1 MAEDFDPK
9 YVGIVAATIGA
20 VVLSLGLMGLMLYFT

>member
-9 YVGIVAATIGA
+9 YVGIVAAIIGV
-20 VVLSLGLMGLMLYFT
+20 VVLSLGLMGVMLYFT

>member
-9 YVGIVAATIGA
+9 NVGIVAAIIGA
-20 VVLSLGLMGLMLYFT
+20 VVLSLGLMGLVLYFI